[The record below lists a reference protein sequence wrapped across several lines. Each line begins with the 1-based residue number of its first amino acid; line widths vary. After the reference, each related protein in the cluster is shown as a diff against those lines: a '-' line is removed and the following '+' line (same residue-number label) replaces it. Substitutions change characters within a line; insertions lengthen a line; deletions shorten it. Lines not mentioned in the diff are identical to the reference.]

1 MMSNELRDQKTE
13 LTKATDFFSRF
24 RREMDD
30 FISNFT
36 GGIPDSPF
44 TISLDDRGF
53 AVDVA
58 ESNGHIEVTAEL
70 PGVESDNVNVVLKDG
85 SLVIS
90 AEKEAEKKTEDK
102 NWHRVERSYGSF
114 RRIVPLGFVPD
125 HDKLEAELKNGI
137 LRVTIPKPAVKKAEE
152 KKIAIKSG

>member
-1 MMSNELRDQKTE
+1 MSNDLQDQKTDV
-13 LTKATDFFSRF
+13 TKATDFFSRF

-44 TISLDDRGF
+44 TIALDDRGF

-70 PGVESDNVNVVLKDG
+70 PGIESDDVDVVLKDG

-90 AEKEAEKKTEDK
+90 AEKEAEKKSEDK

-114 RRIVPLGFVPD
+114 RRRVPLGFIPD
-125 HDKLEAELKNGI
+125 HNKLEAELKNGI
-137 LRVTIPKPAVKKAEE
+137 LRVTIPKPAEKKSEA
-152 KKIAIKSG
+152 KKIAVKTS